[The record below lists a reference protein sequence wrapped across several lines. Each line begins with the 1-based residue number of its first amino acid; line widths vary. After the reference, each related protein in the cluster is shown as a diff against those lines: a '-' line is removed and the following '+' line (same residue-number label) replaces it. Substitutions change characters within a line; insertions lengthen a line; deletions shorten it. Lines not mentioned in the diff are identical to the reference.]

1 MHFNIYKL
9 NFVSIWR
16 GTKMLNLK
24 KTFRTKL
31 KAINEYWD
39 QIEYKKLTLTR
50 GMILAWH
57 VNFF

>member
-50 GMILAWH
+50 GMILA
-57 VNFF
+57 